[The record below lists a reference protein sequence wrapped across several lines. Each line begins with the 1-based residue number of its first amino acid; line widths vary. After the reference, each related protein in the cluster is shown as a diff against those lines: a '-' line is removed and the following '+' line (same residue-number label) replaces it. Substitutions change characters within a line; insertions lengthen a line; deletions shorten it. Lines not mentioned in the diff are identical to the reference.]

1 MQETN
6 PLENQLRSSIPRRP
20 SAKIAR
26 RLFGRQA
33 PGPGLL
39 RHAEVWH
46 WLTLVAACALALM
59 FVAHGAERRLA
70 RLSVPD
76 NATFFATVMFNA
88 ATSNQ
93 AETLALSK
101 GDENV
106 EWNVWPHPVLAASTS
121 NWSRAAMIPTNR

>member
-1 MQETN
+1 M
-6 PLENQLRSSIPRRP
+6 RSWIPRRP

-26 RLFGRQA
+26 RLFGSAA
-33 PGPGLL
+33 PGPGVL

-46 WLTLVAACALALM
+46 WLTPVAACALALM
-59 FVAHGAERRLA
+59 FVSHGAERRLA

-88 ATSNQ
+88 AASNR

-106 EWNVWPHPVLAASTS
+106 EWNVWPHPLLAATS
-121 NWSRAAMIPTNR
+121 NLSPWSVIPTNH